1 MTEPDEVS
9 LRTFLEQRI
18 DAQGAASSLSDAVSA
33 EAVRIALEAQKTAL
47 SAALEAQKQALEAQ
61 KEAVRIA
68 LQVVESGATLHA
80 MNHDRAHEAHERVH
94 RLEKEWLVKSEG
106 AMDTRLS
113 AMNQFREQ
121 LKEQAASFVTRSE
134 AETVALAR
142 QSRFEVAADAIS
154 KRVAETERAREE
166 LRLEMQAFPNRNEV
180 GTQINAVNAKLDVAD
195 DARQKQAEELASMRS
210 RSQTFQVI
218 IVVALPVLSILV
230 NVLFSFLQAKP

>member
-1 MTEPDEVS
+1 MTEPNDEVS

-18 DAQGAASSLSDAVSA
+18 DAQGEASALSDTMSA
-33 EAVRIALEAQKTAL
+33 EAVRIALDAQKTAL

-68 LQVVESGATLHA
+68 LEVVDRSAGLHA
-80 MNHDRAHEAHERVH
+80 SNHDRAHETHERVH

-142 QSRFEVAADAIS
+142 QSRFEAAAEAVS

-166 LRLEMQAFPNRNEV
+166 LRLEMQAFPNRP
-180 GTQINAVNAKLDVAD
+180 Q
-195 DARQKQAEELASMRS
+195 
-210 RSQTFQVI
+210 
-218 IVVALPVLSILV
+218 
-230 NVLFSFLQAKP
+230 